1 MCGKNCQRALAGFAR
16 KFWQELPTNVGK
28 HWFVRDAAKK
38 NRRQRSQ
45 FTVAGS
51 DPRSPK
57 GFWRDSNA
65 KNGVAPGHKM
75 FFAASGFGLLAIALC
90 SFFKVLGHVPID
102 PELDRQLD
110 PSFPSAGLISAQ
122 V

>member
-1 MCGKNCQRALAGFAR
+1 MVRTASEFWQDLPEGSGKSCQRMLASTGVLETR
-16 KFWQELPTNVGK
+16 QKPT
-28 HWFVRDAAKK
+28 
-38 NRRQRSQ
+38 RRQRAQ

-75 FFAASGFGLLAIALC
+75 FFAASEFGFLSIALG
-90 SFFKVLGHVPID
+90 SFSMLWFI
-102 PELDRQLD
+102 RR
-110 PSFPSAGLISAQ
+110 
-122 V
+122 

>member
-1 MCGKNCQRALAGFAR
+1 VAKTASDLWQDLPEGSGKSCQRMLASTGLLETR
-16 KFWQELPTNVGK
+16 QKT
-28 HWFVRDAAKK
+28 

-75 FFAASGFGLLAIALC
+75 FFAASEFGFLSIAVG
-90 SFFKVLGHVPID
+90 SFSMPWFM
-102 PELDRQLD
+102 RR
-110 PSFPSAGLISAQ
+110 
-122 V
+122 